1 MNIKYLIF
9 SIISLCI
16 LGAFG
21 LYFRI
26 KNLEEKKLY
35 KTHVVCTTTI
45 LGDTIKQIAGDSVN
59 LDILIG
65 AGVDPHTYRPI
76 EPDMLKIAKAD
87 LIIYHGL
94 HLEARMADL
103 FKHLTHSKETLA
115 ASECISKEKLICAD
129 EECDIYDPHVWL
141 HPLLWIKVVENIS
154 QKLGEILPEQKD
166 TYEHN
171 ADVFIKKIQ
180 QTYQTTLEKTK
191 EINPQ
196 KRVLITSHDAFSYF
210 AQAYNFTTMS
220 LQGINT
226 ATQTGIA
233 DTTKVV
239 NFIVEYKIP
248 TIFIESSI
256 PPKTMQAIQEQV
268 QNLGFNINISDELY
282 SDSLSPNNGPAPT
295 YLNMIEYNL
304 ETIINGLK

>member
-9 SIISLCI
+9 TIISLCI
-16 LGAFG
+16 VGGFG
-21 LYFRI
+21 LYFKV
-26 KNLEEKKLY
+26 KNLEKEKLNKI
-35 KTHVVCTTTI
+35 HVVCTTTI
-45 LGDTIKQIAGDSVN
+45 LGDTIKQIAGDSIN
-59 LDILIG
+59 LDVLMG

-76 EPDMLKIAKAD
+76 EPDMLRIAQAD

-115 ASECISKEKLICAD
+115 ASECIPKEKLICAD

-141 HPLLWIKVVENIS
+141 HPILWINVIENITK
-154 QKLGEILPEQKD
+154 KLGEVIPDEKNK
-166 TYEHN
+166 YEYN
-171 ADVFIKKIQ
+171 ANIFIKKIQ
-180 QTYQTTLEKTK
+180 QIYQATLEKTK
-191 EINPQ
+191 KINPQ

-210 AQAYNFTTMS
+210 AQAYNFTTIS

-226 ATQTGIA
+226 ATQTGLA

-256 PPKTMQAIQEQV
+256 PPKTMQAIQQQV
-268 QNLGFNINISDELY
+268 QNLGFDINIGDELY
-282 SDSLSPNNGPAPT
+282 SDSLSPKNGPSST
-295 YLNMIEYNL
+295 YLDMIEYNL
-304 ETIINGLK
+304 NTIINGLG